1 MPRHH
6 LDWMMPSNWQEPM
19 VRLPGSLI
27 VCNTPYS
34 NILPGLYIVQST
46 ACWIWGSGTA
56 RFKYQSLQLYE
67 ALLGRKYLCVHAGSR
82 VFSTEQRFGDKS
94 DLLQLPPPP
103 PPPTL
108 HTSNGQRTKH
118 RHQGTSAKAGFGMM
132 VSRKCSGPEGIH
144 RKTPQKDRP
153 GSLTFSHGCVFL
165 ELQGI
170 AKTPQRSLASH
181 GGQKGRKPA
190 SNKLIILKTAIK
202 TPINKKT
209 C

>member
-34 NILPGLYIVQST
+34 NILPGLYVVQST

-56 RFKYQSLQLYE
+56 RFKYRSLQLYE

-103 PPPTL
+103 PP
-108 HTSNGQRTKH
+108 QRCTPLTA
-118 RHQGTSAKAGFGMM
+118 REPNTDTRAPLRRQGLGWWCQESAQDLKVFIERLPKRIDQEAWLSLM
-132 VSRKCSGPEGIH
+132 VVC
-144 RKTPQKDRP
+144 
-153 GSLTFSHGCVFL
+153 F
-165 ELQGI
+165 
-170 AKTPQRSLASH
+170 
-181 GGQKGRKPA
+181 
-190 SNKLIILKTAIK
+190 
-202 TPINKKT
+202 
-209 C
+209 